1 MKPNK
6 MYLFFSDGIIEGWGY
21 LSDHNVGI
29 GWSLYRN
36 KGVWEKSSKFSK
48 QVKTNL

>member
-1 MKPNK
+1 MLGQGELF
-6 MYLFFSDGIIEGWGY
+6 YLFYIE
-21 LSDHNVGI
+21 LF
-29 GWSLYRN
+29 YRN